1 VVGLQGVSVGATERV
16 GKLLGGVDVLLE
28 ALGSEVETT
37 DEPEAA
43 LSGSVLLLLELVSDE
58 VLDGSGLSGSGG
70 VASTELLDVAKDI
83 LLDGTESNTTDGI
96 EDGGQRLRGLEELDS
111 RDGIAVGLIDRDVV
125 EGSLERLDNTRF

>member
-37 DEPEAA
+37 DELLVDSVFIYGRAFVPDEPEAA

-70 VASTELLDVAKDI
+70 VASTELL
-83 LLDGTESNTTDGI
+83 
-96 EDGGQRLRGLEELDS
+96 
-111 RDGIAVGLIDRDVV
+111 
-125 EGSLERLDNTRF
+125 